1 MTAALCHVLAVGSC
15 HANAVG
21 IINQPHVRV
30 HLASWSFWPKMFN
43 AKGAKA
49 TELHERPARS
59 VGLALE
65 VLSTT
70 TREVRREEPAEE
82 LRACVVCKACGAHR
96 MMWDESMAPPKR
108 LRDSFF
114 QPCGDG
120 RCMCGLFGSG
130 TARAAGHPLRK
141 I

>member
-1 MTAALCHVLAVGSC
+1 MRAAGSC
-15 HANAVG
+15 HTNAVG

-30 HLASWSFWPKMFN
+30 HLASWSLWPKMYN

-70 TREVRREEPAEE
+70 TREVHSRGRVELAEE
-82 LRACVVCKACGAHR
+82 LRARVVCKACGAYR
-96 MMWDESMAPPKR
+96 MIWDVSMSPPKR

-120 RCMCGLFGSG
+120 RCVCGLVGSG
-130 TARAAGHPLRK
+130 AASAAGHPLRK
-141 I
+141 KM

>member
-1 MTAALCHVLAVGSC
+1 MRAADSC

-21 IINQPHVRV
+21 IITEPHVRV
-30 HLASWSFWPKMFN
+30 HLASWSLWPKMYN
-43 AKGAKA
+43 ATGAK
-49 TELHERPARS
+49 ELDERQAARS
-59 VGLALE
+59 VALALE

-70 TREVRREEPAEE
+70 TREVRSRCRVELAEE
-82 LRACVVCKACGAHR
+82 LRARVVCKACGAYR
-96 MMWDESMAPPKR
+96 MIWDVSMSPPKR

-120 RCMCGLFGSG
+120 RCVCGLVGSG
-130 TARAAGHPLRK
+130 AASAAGHPLRK